1 MKVGFSGL
9 GRMGQ
14 QMVERLVKAG
24 HEVYVVNRSP
34 EPVEKMVALGAK
46 QGESLEHLV
55 ETLKPVIIWLMVPYD
70 VVDEQ
75 FEAITK
81 NAPKGSIIVDG
92 GNSDFRFSRRRA
104 AQAHKKGI
112 FFVDVGTSGGVLGG
126 KDGFSMMV
134 GGDGNAV
141 EAITPLLDALAK
153 PFGWHHFGEAGSG
166 HFVKMVHNAI
176 EYGVM
181 ESYAEGYRMLKEGPY
196 KYLSLAD
203 AGRVWQNG
211 SVIESLL
218 NELTRQAL
226 DENPKLEGI
235 KGIVAESGEARWT
248 LDYAKDIGMS
258 MPAIEAAF
266 SVRLASQNGEIN
278 FATKLL
284 AAMRNKFGGHAL
296 NPIDP
301 NRSEAQKTGQDKH

>member
-1 MKVGFSGL
+1 MKIGFSGL

-14 QMVERLVKAG
+14 QMVERLLKAG

-34 EPVEKMVALGAK
+34 EPVDKMVALGAK
-46 QGESLEHLV
+46 RG
-55 ETLKPVIIWLMVPYD
+55 ETLDNLTKILDPVVIWLMVPYN

-75 FEAITK
+75 FQMIAAR
-81 NAPKGSIIVDG
+81 APRGSIIIDG
-92 GNSDFRFSRRRA
+92 GNSDFRFTQNRA
-104 AQAHKKGI
+104 KLAHEKGL
-112 FFVDVGTSGGVLGG
+112 FFIDVGTSGGILGA
-126 KDGFSMMV
+126 KNGFSMMV

-141 EAITPLLDALAK
+141 EAVKPLLDALAQ

-176 EYGVM
+176 EYGMM

-196 KYLSLAD
+196 RELGLAE

-211 SVIESLL
+211 SIIESLL

-226 DENPKLEGI
+226 EENPSLEGI
-235 KGIVAESGEARWT
+235 EGEVAESGEARWT
-248 LDYAKDIGMS
+248 LEIAKEIGMP

-266 SVRLASQNGEIN
+266 NVRLKSQQGEIN
-278 FATKLL
+278 YATKLL
-284 AAMRNKFGGHAL
+284 AAMRNKFGGHQI
-296 NPIDP
+296 NPD
-301 NRSEAQKTGQDKH
+301 S